1 MRISELLNED
11 LDNLGTATASKQT
24 GKSDPVNDHF
34 KAAIKGLQTYPGGH
48 TYYDMYRF
56 GVDMAGNPDDNN
68 NYSPSSPIANQL
80 ATLAYT
86 DADQAIIDKSAKK
99 MKMPGKQLTSKDS
112 IEPTETHTSS
122 PVAKIKKNKYGV

>member
-1 MRISELLNED
+1 MKISELINENV
-11 LDNLGTATASKQT
+11 DNASSTQHNKKS
-24 GKSDPVNDHF
+24 GKSNPVHDNF
-34 KAAIKGLQTYPGGH
+34 NAAIKGMQTYPGGH
-48 TYYDMYRF
+48 SYYDMYRF
-56 GVDMAGNPDDNN
+56 GVSMAGNSQDGNGFSASGPVG
-68 NYSPSSPIANQL
+68 NQL

-86 DADQAIIDKSAKK
+86 DAEQAIINKSAKT